1 MNTLK
6 NVHGKTMENKSKTF
20 CVMPFVH
27 QNLKQEG
34 RVTACWRAQ
43 GDLGNNNKKTLTEI
57 FNSEETKELRRAVLN
72 NERPEGCRSCWDAE
86 DSGVDS
92 TRLQTLT
99 NWDVVDNQLSFTD
112 GEAPKEG
119 AAALE
124 QCVLEQVN
132 DDYSFPIKNLK
143 SIEVRFDNICNLMC
157 RHCSPDY
164 SSKWEAAVKKDY
176 TLMNQMR
183 KYGTYRKSTKHVSL
197 TDSIIDEVVALAP
210 NLKEILIAGG
220 EPLYHDKHY
229 DFIEKL
235 LPYAKNIK
243 LSYNTNLTTLTHKG
257 KNILDLWKKF
267 KKVEV
272 RVSIDADPS
281 CYSYVRTNNDLNN
294 IEQNIFKV
302 SYLKNVI
309 LSATCTTSML
319 NITRFPAIAKYFNSL
334 GVKFHCSIVQY
345 PECLNPKV
353 LPAPLK
359 QQVTTEWN
367 TCLNDLKDS
376 KDFSRIQ
383 SRGQKVI
390 DYMNSQ
396 QLDKFDDFIEYS
408 KSLDKYHN
416 TNLFSVYPE
425 FKPFTSSF

>member
-1 MNTLK
+1 M
-6 NVHGKTMENKSKTF
+6 SKY
-20 CVMPFVH
+20 CPLPH
-27 QNLKQEG
+27 LHLNLKQEG
-34 RVTACWRAQ
+34 KVSACWRYPDRLGDYRTQTLEEIWKDDILADVRKSLDQ
-43 GDLGNNNKKTLTEI
+43 G
-57 FNSEETKELRRAVLN
+57 VW
-72 NERPEGCRSCWDAE
+72 PEGCRSCKDMEA
-86 DSGVDS
+86 SGIKS
-92 TRLQTLT
+92 TRQ
-99 NWDVVDNQLSFTD
+99 Q
-112 GEAPKEG
+112 
-119 AAALE
+119 ALE
-124 QCVLEQVN
+124 
-132 DDYSFPIKNLK
+132 DYTDFVPNGKVQSVEI
-143 SIEVRFDNICNLMC
+143 RFDNICNLMC

-164 SSKWEAAVKKDY
+164 SSKWEAAVKKDDV
-176 TLMNQMR
+176 LMEQML

-197 TDSIIDEVVALAP
+197 TDSIIEEVVALAP
-210 NLKEILIAGG
+210 NLKEVLIAGG

-229 DFIEKL
+229 DFIERL

-272 RVSIDADPS
+272 RVSIDADHS
-281 CYSYVRTNNDLNN
+281 CYSYVRTNNDLNI

-319 NITRFPAIAKYFNSL
+319 NITRFPAIAKYFDSL

-353 LPAPLK
+353 LPAVLK
-359 QQVTTEWN
+359 QQVTAEWN

-376 KDFSRIQ
+376 KDFNRIQ